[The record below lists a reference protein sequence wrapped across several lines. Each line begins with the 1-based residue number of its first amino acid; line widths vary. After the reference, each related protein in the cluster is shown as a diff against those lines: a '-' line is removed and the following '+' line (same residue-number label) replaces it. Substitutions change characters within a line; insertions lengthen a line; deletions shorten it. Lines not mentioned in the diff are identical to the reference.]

1 METVTVN
8 ENKNKD
14 SSIHVLLVDDE
25 YNIVFV
31 NKLVLEQM
39 GYVVHSAHSGNEAIA
54 LIEEYRDVIDIIV
67 TDYLMPGMN
76 GVELAVEAGRYLAGT
91 PVILYTGKAEYIDA
105 KQIAEA
111 GIARVI
117 VKPFKMKD
125 LNIVIRDILHKNE
138 DLSP

>member
-39 GYVVHSAHSGNEAIA
+39 GYVVHSAHSGNEAMA

-111 GIARVI
+111 GITRVI

-138 DLSP
+138 D

>member
-39 GYVVHSAHSGNEAIA
+39 GYVVHSAHSGNEAMA

-138 DLSP
+138 D